1 MKPNR
6 SILFS
11 LVLLVIVAAL
21 YRIIP
26 DRPMGFAP
34 QMAMAIF
41 AGAMVKDRK
50 WALILPVLSM
60 FLSDLLYQVLYLNGA
75 SSVAGFYEGQWQ
87 NYLLFALLVT
97 IGFLIKK
104 KINVVNIFL
113 ASLAAPTVYF
123 LLSNF
128 VLWAGW
134 AGTRGYGR
142 PKTWDGLL
150 LCFNDGLPFYK
161 TSIFATLVFSTVL
174 FGAYFLLKRG
184 VPKASVALVD

>member
-41 AGAMVKDRK
+41 AGAVVKDKK

-75 SSVAGFYEGQWQ
+75 SAISGFYEGQWQ

-104 KINVVNIFL
+104 INVTNIFL

-128 VLWAGW
+128 VLWAGS

-142 PKTWDGLL
+142 PKTWDGLI

-161 TSIFATLVFSTVL
+161 TSVLATLVFSTVL
-174 FGAYFLLKRG
+174 FGAYFLLKKG
-184 VPKASVALVD
+184 VAKPSVALVD